1 MSIAY
6 NYITYSTH
14 THEHTHTQC
23 TSTAVPALQ
32 GVRDHVMGDKEMS
45 NLFEE
50 HFCIPPHRTNN
61 SLPTTSNRS

>member
-32 GVRDHVMGDKEMS
+32 GVRDHVIGD
-45 NLFEE
+45 N
-50 HFCIPPHRTNN
+50 
-61 SLPTTSNRS
+61 